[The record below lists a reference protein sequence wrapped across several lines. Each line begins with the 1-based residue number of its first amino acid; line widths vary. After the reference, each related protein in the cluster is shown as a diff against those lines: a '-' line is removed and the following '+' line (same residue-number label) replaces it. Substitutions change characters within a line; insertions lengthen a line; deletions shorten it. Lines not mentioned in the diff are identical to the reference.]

1 MAAPRGGIGDGPRE
15 PARLDRALLK
25 FRPLAERKNKVV
37 FPRDAVS
44 PDAAPRPLAGG
55 GEAVLD
61 EAAARIRTARAAGRP
76 VMLATGAHAIKNGL
90 GPVLVDLARG
100 GWLTH
105 LATNGAG
112 IIHDW
117 ELAFQ
122 GATSEDVRANV
133 AVGEFGAWEET
144 GRYLNLALLVGA
156 YRGLGY
162 GASVG
167 AMIAREGLDVPPAA
181 ELEESARGFER
192 DPDRAAAAIDLLAA
206 LRTASVPAGRLA
218 VAHPGRAW
226 SAQAAA
232 FDLGVPFTGHPMIGH
247 DIIYE
252 HPLASGAAIGRAAMR
267 DFLCFAEGVSRLAGG
282 VYLSVG
288 SAVMSPMIFEKSLSM
303 ARNIARQRGATIE
316 DHHLLV
322 ADLAPSSWDW
332 TGGGEPPADNPAY
345 YLRYC
350 KSFSRMGGTMRY
362 VTADNR
368 DLLLGLRR
376 RLRAG

>member
-1 MAAPRGGIGDGPRE
+1 VSVPDRG
-15 PARLDRALLK
+15 PARLDRQALR

-44 PDAAPRPLAGG
+44 PDAAPRPLPAT
-55 GEAVLD
+55 GEALLD
-61 EAAARIRTARAAGRP
+61 ETAAHIRTARSAGRS

-90 GPVLVDLARG
+90 GPVLISLISD

-133 AVGEFGAWEET
+133 ACGEFGAWEET
-144 GRYLNLALLVGA
+144 GRLLNLGLLIGA

-162 GASVG
+162 GASIG
-167 AMIAREGLDVPPAA
+167 ALIADEGLDIPSRNELA
-181 ELEESARGFER
+181 EAARGLDR
-192 DPDRAAAAIDLLAA
+192 DADRAAAAIDLLAA
-206 LRTASVPAGRLA
+206 LDGQRIPSGRLR
-218 VAHPGRAW
+218 VPHPGRSW
-226 SAQAAA
+226 SVQAAA
-232 FDLGVPFTGHPMIGH
+232 WTLGVPFTGHPMIGH

-252 HPLASGAAIGRAAMR
+252 HPLASGPAIGRTAMR
-267 DFLCFAEGVSRLAGG
+267 DFLCYAEGVSRLSGG

-303 ARNIARQRGATIE
+303 ARNIARQSGASIE
-316 DHHLLV
+316 DHFMLV
-322 ADLAPSSWDW
+322 VDLAPSSWDW
-332 TGGGEPPADNPAY
+332 AGKGEPPADDPAY
-345 YLRYC
+345 YLRFC
-350 KSFSRMGGTMRY
+350 KSFSRMGGTLRY
-362 VTADNR
+362 LSADNR

-376 RLRAG
+376 RLRG

>member
-1 MAAPRGGIGDGPRE
+1 MNRPPRE
-15 PARLDRALLK
+15 PARLDRRRLR
-25 FRPLAERKNKVV
+25 FRPLAERKSRVV

-44 PDAAPRPLAGG
+44 PDADPRPLPPE
-55 GEAVLD
+55 GEALLD
-61 EAAARIRTARAAGRP
+61 EAVDRIRAARAAGRP

-90 GPVLVDLARG
+90 GPVLISLMRE

-144 GRYLNLALLVGA
+144 GRFLNLGLLVGA

-162 GASVG
+162 GASIG
-167 AMIAREGLDVPPAA
+167 ALIADEGLDIPGRSV
-181 ELEESARGFER
+181 LEEAARGFVH
-192 DPDRAAAAIDLLAA
+192 DADRASAAIDLL
-206 LRTASVPAGRLA
+206 SVLEEFSIPSGPMRIP
-218 VAHPGRAW
+218 HPGKEW
-226 SAQAAA
+226 SVQAAA
-232 FDLGVPFTGHPMIGH
+232 WTLGVPFTGHPMIGH
-247 DIIYE
+247 DIMYE
-252 HPLASGAAIGRAAMR
+252 HPIASGSAIGRTGMR
-267 DFLCFAEGVSRLAGG
+267 DFLCFAEGVSRLSGG

-288 SAVMSPMIFEKSLSM
+288 SAVMSPMVFEKSLSM
-303 ARNIARQRGATIE
+303 ARNLARQRAESIE
-316 DHHLLV
+316 DHFMLV
-322 ADLAPSSWDW
+322 VDLEPAAWDW
-332 TGGGEPPADNPAY
+332 AADGETPADNPAY

-350 KSFSRMGGTMRY
+350 KSFSRVGGTLRY
-362 VTADNR
+362 LSADNR

-376 RLRAG
+376 RLR

>member
-1 MAAPRGGIGDGPRE
+1 VNTPSRE
-15 PARLDRALLK
+15 PDRMPARLDPRAMRFK
-25 FRPLAERKNKVV
+25 PLAERRNKVV

-44 PDAAPRPLAGG
+44 PDADPRPLPPS
-55 GEAVLD
+55 GETLLD
-61 EAAARIRTARAAGRP
+61 EAAARIRSARSAGRP

-90 GPVLVDLARG
+90 GPVLISLLRD

-122 GATSEDVRANV
+122 AATSEDVRQNA

-144 GRYLNLALLVGA
+144 GRFLNLGLLVGA

-162 GASVG
+162 GASIG
-167 AMIAREGLDVPPAA
+167 ALIAEDGLVLPGRP
-181 ELEESARGFER
+181 ELEDAARGFR
-192 DPDRAAAAIDLLAA
+192 GDADRAAAAIDVLSA
-206 LRTASVPAGRLA
+206 LEAFTIPSGPMRIP
-218 VAHPGRAW
+218 HPGKRW
-226 SAQAAA
+226 SVQAAA
-232 FDLGVPFTGHPMIGH
+232 WDLGVPFTGHPMIGH

-252 HPLASGAAIGRAAMR
+252 HPLASGSAIGRAAMR
-267 DFLCFAEGVSRLAGG
+267 DFLCYAEGVSRLSGG

-303 ARNIARQRGATIE
+303 ARNIARQRGEAIE
-316 DHHLLV
+316 GHFMLV
-322 ADLAPSSWDW
+322 ADLAPSTWDW
-332 TGGGEPPADNPAY
+332 AGGGEPPADNPAY

-350 KSFSRMGGTMRY
+350 KSFSRMGGILRY
-362 VTADNR
+362 LTADNR

-376 RLRAG
+376 RLR

>member
-1 MAAPRGGIGDGPRE
+1 MKSAGMPSRE
-15 PARLDRALLK
+15 PARLDRRALR
-25 FRPLAERKNKVV
+25 FRPLAERKNKVL

-44 PDAAPRPLAGG
+44 PDAEPRALPPE
-55 GEAVLD
+55 GEALLD
-61 EAAARIRTARAAGRP
+61 EAASRIRAARARGRP

-90 GPVLVDLARG
+90 GPVLISLLRD

-122 GATSEDVRANV
+122 SATSEDVRAN
-133 AVGEFGAWEET
+133 AATGEFGAWEET
-144 GRYLNLALLVGA
+144 GRILNLGLLVGA

-162 GASVG
+162 GASIG
-167 AMIAREGLDVPPAA
+167 ALIADEGLDIPGRTELGAA
-181 ELEESARGFER
+181 ARDYAR
-192 DPDRAAAAIDLLAA
+192 DADRAAAAIDLLSA
-206 LRTASVPAGRLA
+206 LEEFSIESGPRHIP
-218 VAHPGRAW
+218 HPGKTW
-226 SAQAAA
+226 SVQAAA
-232 FDLGVPFTGHPMIGH
+232 WMLGVPFTGHPMIGH

-252 HPLASGAAIGRAAMR
+252 HPLASGPAIGRTAMR
-267 DFLCFAEGVSRLAGG
+267 DFLCYAEGVSRLSGG

-303 ARNIARQRGATIE
+303 ARNIARQRGGAIE
-316 DHHLLV
+316 DHFMLV
-322 ADLAPSSWDW
+322 VDLAPSTWDW
-332 TGGGEPPADNPAY
+332 AAVGEPPADNPAY

-350 KSFSRMGGTMRY
+350 KSFSRMGGTLRY
-362 VTADNR
+362 LSADNR

-376 RLRAG
+376 RLRG

>member
-1 MAAPRGGIGDGPRE
+1 MNDPSPASPRE
-15 PARLDRALLK
+15 PARLDRRGIR
-25 FRPLAERKNKVV
+25 FRPLAERKSKVV

-44 PDAAPRPLAGG
+44 PDADPRPLPPAG
-55 GEAVLD
+55 ETLLD
-61 EAAARIRTARAAGRP
+61 EAAARITAARSAGRP

-90 GPVLVDLARG
+90 GPVLISLLRD

-122 GATSEDVRANV
+122 AATSEDVRANA

-144 GRYLNLALLVGA
+144 GRFLNLGLLVGA

-162 GASVG
+162 GASIG
-167 AMIAREGLDVPPAA
+167 ALVAEEGLDIPPRPELAA
-181 ELEESARGFER
+181 AARDFPR
-192 DPDRAAAAIDLLAA
+192 DADRASAAIDLLAA
-206 LRTASVPAGRLA
+206 LEEAGIPSGPVRVP
-218 VAHPGRAW
+218 HPGKRW
-226 SAQAAA
+226 SVQAAA
-232 FDLGVPFTGHPMIGH
+232 WDLGVPFTGHPMIGH

-252 HPLASGAAIGRAAMR
+252 HPLASGSAIGRAAMR
-267 DFLCFAEGVSRLAGG
+267 DFLCYAEGVSRLSGG

-303 ARNIARQRGATIE
+303 ARNIARQRGGTIE
-316 DHHLLV
+316 DHFMLIV
-322 ADLAPSSWDW
+322 DLAPSTWDW
-332 TGGGEPPADNPAY
+332 AGGGEPPAENPAY

-350 KSFSRMGGTMRY
+350 KSFSRMGGTLRY
-362 VTADNR
+362 LTADNR

-376 RLRAG
+376 RLHR